1 VQYSSLKRRLLT
13 FNLLK
18 ITNCVRCFVGNADDI
33 NRTAANQIKDHMLA
47 LGKAVVAFANI
58 EKKGSE

>member
-1 VQYSSLKRRLLT
+1 
-13 FNLLK
+13 
-18 ITNCVRCFVGNADDI
+18 VGNADDI